1 MAYKPKK
8 VDNKKKKNKK
18 EKDPNKFHLGWNTG
32 TYLLITL
39 GIVLLAIIALSIA
52 IPVSYSNT
60 YNENTQHPFADA
72 FTTEDYYKDVPTV
85 EAADFKELTISFYA
99 TSFDSHDANIAKFK
113 VEIVTNEN
121 TGGNIDLIN
130 SNLEHAD
137 NGSGSYGL
145 YAQIN
150 LSDNWIGFN
159 HYSSLTGFYRSYLV
173 EDSKQAKTIEVG
185 LGDTVF
191 PAKTNNWP
199 VPVEVKWPDAY
210 LFVCYYLQNQSTP
223 KKYIIHYTP
232 ADYIVTVATE
242 GKSITS
248 PAV

>member
-39 GIVLLAIIALSIA
+39 GIVLLVIIALAIA
-52 IPVSYSNT
+52 IPVSYSKT
-60 YNENTQHPFADA
+60 YNDNTQHPFADD
-72 FTTEDYYKDVPTV
+72 TVTKKEYYEGATTV
-85 EAADFKELTISFYA
+85 EAADFNELTIKFYA
-99 TSFDSHDANIAKFK
+99 TSFDSHDAKKARFY
-113 VEIVTNEN
+113 VEILTNET

-130 SNLEHAD
+130 SSLEKVS
-137 NGSGSYGL
+137 SGSYGL
-145 YAQIN
+145 YAQVN
-150 LSDNWIGFN
+150 LSDNWIAYN
-159 HYSSLTGFYRSYLV
+159 QYSSLVGFYKTYLK
-173 EDSKQAKTIEVG
+173 EETKQGKIIEVS
-185 LGDTVF
+185 LGDTTF

-210 LFVCYYLQNQSTP
+210 LFVCYYLQGQATP
-223 KKYIIHYTP
+223 KRYIIHYTS
-232 ADYIVTVATE
+232 ADYIVKEATE
-242 GKSITS
+242 DRPITS